1 MNEYS
6 SASGDKQNDVYS
18 DIESSN
24 HNSSNH
30 NSTLI
35 RAVVAVTAS
44 RRNRRRQPQPMHN
57 STLTRSMRVEELLN
71 GHAEIIQGMISM
83 KVETFRSLSNMLAIR
98 ELLKPTRNMNV
109 DEQLFIF
116 LSICARGVTNRH
128 ISYLFQ
134 HSIETTSRWFDKVLQ
149 VLCSLKDEFIR
160 PSDYTSVQNLIL
172 EHSKKYQPLFDVGDP
187 ILEEY
192 VTDCVP
198 VGGDVDVN
206 ANYVFHDGIDGT
218 GPSTGPQQ
226 HDSNREAMN
235 QMRDHIADD
244 MWERY
249 QAFP

>member
-6 SASGDKQNDVYS
+6 SAPDDEQNDVYS
-18 DIESSN
+18 DNESSN

-57 STLTRSMRVEELLN
+57 STLTGSMRVEELLN

-83 KVETFRSLSNMLAIR
+83 KAETFRSISNMLASR

-116 LSICARGVTNRH
+116 LSICARGATNRH

-149 VLCSLKDEFIR
+149 V
-160 PSDYTSVQNLIL
+160 
-172 EHSKKYQPLFDVGDP
+172 GDP

-192 VTDCVP
+192 VADCVP

-206 ANYVFHDGIDGT
+206 ADYVFHDGIDGI

-226 HDSNREAMN
+226 HDLNREAMN

-249 QAFP
+249 QASPWYKQA